1 MKYFRQE
8 DGKYISSGVP
18 GIHGGSPFARIL
30 LPLLPM
36 LIIAGIYLGTG
47 EAGSEMTVGLPILI
61 MGAFFILSLV
71 FAAVLRRKGHGSGI
85 VVDQMKGTVIYR
97 RPGNARRTV
106 PVSSIREIGF
116 YTPGE
121 NKYGHSGSRKGSA
134 VLFLRTKEG
143 EKLPIAYSGKPEE
156 LKHFADELSIVS
168 SLTVSRYTGNWSDL

>member
-1 MKYFRQE
+1 MEYFRQE

-18 GIHGGSPFARIL
+18 GMVGGSPFARIL

-36 LIIAGIYLGTG
+36 LIIAGIYISNSKEGTG
-47 EAGSEMTVGLPILI
+47 MFPGVPFLI
-61 MGAFFILSLV
+61 MGAFFILTLV

-97 RPGNARRTV
+97 KPGNAKRTV

-121 NKYGHSGSRKGSA
+121 NKYGHSGSRKGPA
-134 VLFLRTKEG
+134 VLFLRTQEG
-143 EKLPIAYSGKPEE
+143 EKLPVAYSGKPEE

-168 SLTVSRYTGNWSDL
+168 SLTVSQYTGDWSDL